1 MEACGADCQY
11 SCNYI
16 TIRSKI
22 VMEKKTNVDFVA
34 KENLDFIS
42 ELFKKEESASS
53 PSIPDELEC
62 LRKEARA
69 ESCKIMP
76 GMLIYDNKTPALP
89 LYHADKEGCY
99 VLHKA
104 EIQILKEKMETRKK
118 DVDNAH

>member
-11 SCNYI
+11 SCNCI
-16 TIRSKI
+16 NLRSKN
-22 VMEKKTNVDFVA
+22 VMKKKTNVDFVA

-42 ELFKKEESASS
+42 ELFKKEKSASLS
-53 PSIPDELEC
+53 SILDELEF

-69 ESCKIMP
+69 ENCKITP
-76 GMLIYDNKTPALP
+76 GMLVYDNKTPSLS

-104 EIQILKEKMETRKK
+104 EMRILKEQIERMERTTE
-118 DVDNAH
+118 V

>member
-1 MEACGADCQY
+1 
-11 SCNYI
+11 
-16 TIRSKI
+16 
-22 VMEKKTNVDFVA
+22 MEKKTNVDFVA

-76 GMLIYDNKTPALP
+76 GMHIYDNKTPALP
-89 LYHADKEGCY
+89 LYHADKEDCY

-104 EIQILKEKMETRKK
+104 EIQILKEKMEARK